1 LDNDFDLRVGYFQM
15 TALGASAKHR
25 LVRVL
30 GRNNQ
35 CRIFDAGSIRLTLE
49 SQLAAFGFDWL
60 LSFGSVFSSCGSL

>member
-1 LDNDFDLRVGYFQM
+1 LVNDFDLRVGYFQM
-15 TALGASAKHR
+15 AALGASARRR

-35 CRIFDAGSIRLTLE
+35 CGIFDAGSVRLTLK

-60 LSFGSVFSSCGSL
+60 LSFGLVFSPCGSL